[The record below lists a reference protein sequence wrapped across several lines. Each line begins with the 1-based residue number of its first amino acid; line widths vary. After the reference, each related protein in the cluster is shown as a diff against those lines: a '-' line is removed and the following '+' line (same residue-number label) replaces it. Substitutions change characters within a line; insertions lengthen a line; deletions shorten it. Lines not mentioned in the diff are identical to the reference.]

1 MDATRDYAYK
11 LGCGR
16 LLFEYGALRKLGAE
30 IQRIGRKAYVIAGSN
45 AASVAADAALQ
56 SLTDAGI
63 AYTYEIYIGACS
75 EEKGVALADV
85 IKNEQ
90 IDVLIGIGG
99 GRIMDLIKIAADI
112 AEVPAAAVPT
122 ISATCAAYTPLSVVY
137 SPDDRCRGTWYFRR
151 EVALVVCDLD
161 ILCAQPARYLAAG
174 ILDAMAKHVEI
185 NHHLS
190 SLPENQQD
198 NLTARLLANT
208 IYTDLLAVGKEAL
221 VHLQNGVKSKTVE
234 RCIFHTII
242 TTGLVSG
249 IARGLYQAAL
259 GHAFYEAVRTL
270 YPAESKPYLHGEVVA
285 VGLILQEKYLHHEQ
299 AADLLRDFMTEAHMP
314 VTLQGIGIT
323 DEHAAVRLSRQE
335 PVPQFYFDSETDP
348 ERVQRILVSMTR

>member
-1 MDATRDYAYK
+1 METMRDYAYK

-16 LLFEYGALRKLGAE
+16 LIFEYGALRKLGSE
-30 IQRIGRKAYVIAGSN
+30 IQRIGRKAYVIAGPN
-45 AASVAADAALQ
+45 AAAVAADSVLQ
-56 SLTDAGI
+56 SLTEAGI
-63 AYTYEIYIGACS
+63 AYTYEIYTGACS
-75 EEKGVALADV
+75 EEKGAELAEL
-85 IKNEQ
+85 IKNDQ

-99 GRIMDLIKIAADI
+99 GRIMDLIKIAADV
-112 AEVPAAAVPT
+112 ADVPAAAVPT

-137 SPDDRCRGTWYFRR
+137 SPDGRCRGTWYFRR

-174 ILDAMAKHVEI
+174 ILDAMAKHIEI

-190 SLPENQQD
+190 SLPEKQQD
-198 NLTARLLANT
+198 NLIAQLLAHT
-208 IYTDLLAVGKEAL
+208 IYTDLLALGKEAL
-221 VHLQNGVKSKTVE
+221 VHLENGIKSTTVE
-234 RCIFHTII
+234 RCIFHAII

-270 YPAESKPYLHGEVVA
+270 YPVESKPYLHGEVVA

-299 AADLLRDFMTEAHMP
+299 AADMLRAFMAAVHMP

-323 DEHAAVRLSRQE
+323 DTNAAVRLSHQE
-335 PVPQFYFDSETDP
+335 PVPQFYFEKEADID
-348 ERVQRILVSMTR
+348 RVQNILVSMIS